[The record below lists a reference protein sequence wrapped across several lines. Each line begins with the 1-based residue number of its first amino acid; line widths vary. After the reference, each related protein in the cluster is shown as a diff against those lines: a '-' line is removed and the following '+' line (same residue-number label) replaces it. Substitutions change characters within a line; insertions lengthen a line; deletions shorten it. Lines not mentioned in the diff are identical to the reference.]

1 MIIMLDDLS
10 NATLG
15 EVDVMSVDAVIEL
28 FRAKYYE
35 KQNSYAVQTNAF
47 HNRDKSEETW

>member
-1 MIIMLDDLS
+1 MFL
-10 NATLG
+10 
-15 EVDVMSVDAVIEL
+15 IEL

-47 HNRDKSEETW
+47 HKLYVRIW